1 MPTAFGFSSI
11 CGAGEESTVGTAV
24 VVTQAQPYMSES
36 LNAQNTLLPDEV
48 LEGRIGPRTPDLG
61 PLDFAGDVALR
72 WRYTNSQFLL
82 KNFFGDLTAGRYG
95 ILSSTEGKSLT
106 IAIDKR
112 VGVWE
117 FAGCKV
123 SSFTL
128 EASPETV
135 TMAYAVLPTARS
147 LSSVTNTQAIVSA
160 LCNADRNI
168 LFTDLNM
175 RIGDQVDALVSGD
188 EIKITTLTVEMT
200 RELDQVHVN
209 GQRGILEALESAK
222 LGGTLSFNL
231 ARYSANTMHT
241 WQDALTRLQARIYFS
256 NSGKSKE
263 ILIPNLVV
271 EQAETPV
278 DGPEVLD
285 LDATFQISVGVDTV
299 TGTNI
304 SASTTDDSFN
314 SASSAFPII
323 HPGATLCTSGFTNA
337 ANNGNFTVVSATSAK
352 IIVTANLTT
361 EAAGNTVTVTSFNPL
376 MLINE
381 V

>member
-1 MPTAFGFSSI
+1 MPTAFGFASI
-11 CGAGEESTVGTAV
+11 CAAGEESTVGTAV
-24 VVTQAQPYMSES
+24 AVTQAQPYMSES
-36 LNAQNTLLPDEV
+36 LNAQNTLLPDDV

-61 PLDFAGDVALR
+61 PLDFAGDVAMR
-72 WRYTNSQFLL
+72 WRYTNGQLLL

-95 ILSSTEGKSLT
+95 LLTSTEGKSLT

-123 SSFTL
+123 SQFTL
-128 EASPETV
+128 DASPE
-135 TMAYAVLPTARS
+135 AVGMTYSLLPTARN
-147 LSSVTNTQAIVSA
+147 LSSVTNTQAILA
-160 LCNADRNI
+160 TMCNSDRNI
-168 LFTDLNM
+168 LFTDMNL
-175 RIGDQVDALVSGD
+175 RVGDQVDALAGGD
-188 EIKITTLTVEMT
+188 ELKVTSLNVSMS

-209 GQRGILEALESAK
+209 GQRGIIEALESAK
-222 LGGTLSFNL
+222 LTGTMGFNL
-231 ARYSANTMHT
+231 ARYANNTIHT
-241 WQDALTRLQARIYFS
+241 WQDSLTRLQARIYFV

-271 EQAETPV
+271 EQAESPV

-285 LDATFQISVGVDTV
+285 LDVTFQISVGVDTT

-304 SASTTDDSFN
+304 DASTTDDSFN

-323 HPGATLCTSGFTNA
+323 HPGATLCVSGFTNA
-337 ANNGNFTVVSATSAK
+337 ANNGVFTVVSATSAK

-361 EAAGNTVTVTSFNPL
+361 EAAGNTVSVVSYNPL

>member
-11 CGAGEESTVGTAV
+11 CGAGEESTVGTVV

-61 PLDFAGDVALR
+61 PLDFAGDVSMR
-72 WRYTNSQFLL
+72 WRYTNSQLFL
-82 KNFFGDLTAGRYG
+82 KNFFGDLTTGRYS
-95 ILSSTEGKSLT
+95 LLTSTEGKSLT

-123 SSFTL
+123 SQFTL
-128 EASPETV
+128 EASPEAVGMT
-135 TMAYAVLPTARS
+135 YSVLPMARS

-168 LFTDLNM
+168 LFTDLNL
-175 RIGDQVDALVSGD
+175 RIGDQADALAVGD
-188 EIKITTLTVEMT
+188 EIKVTSLNVSMS

-222 LGGTLSFNL
+222 LTGTLSLNL
-231 ARYSANTMHT
+231 ARYSANTMHS

-285 LDATFQISVGVDTV
+285 LDATFQIAVGVDTV

-323 HPGATLCTSGFTNA
+323 HPGATLCVSGFTA
-337 ANNGNFTVVSATSAK
+337 GADNGNFTVVSATAAK

-361 EAAGNTVTVTSFNPL
+361 EAAGNSVTVTSFNPL
-376 MLINE
+376 LLINE